1 MKQVNYSGGDK
12 VLLTGISGFIAS
24 ALAQEAVKRGFKVA
38 GLVRQ
43 STRQNEAINS
53 LRGKITLYQGDLKD
67 YYGIRNIIRDFK
79 PDYVFHLG
87 AITPVSYS
95 FEHPIEVTE
104 TNYLGTINLVEALKA
119 ENVPLKRFIFAS
131 SMEVYGYQDDR
142 NPFSEEREPHPMCPY
157 AVAKLACEKY
167 LQYNWNAYK
176 FPAIAFRQT
185 NCYGRKE
192 NDYFVVEAIVT
203 QMLKNDKEI
212 NLGNPEPVRNL
223 LYIDDLVE
231 LYFQAMMAEGIEG
244 QVFNTGPAN
253 GITIK
258 TLAEMIAEQLNW
270 KGKINWYT
278 RESRAGEIFY
288 LNSLPDK
295 ATRLIGWSPK
305 VSLVDGLNKVIKHW
319 QTKI

>member
-104 TNYLGTINLVEALKA
+104 TNYLGTINLVE
-119 ENVPLKRFIFAS
+119 
-131 SMEVYGYQDDR
+131 D
-142 NPFSEEREPHPMCPY
+142 
-157 AVAKLACEKY
+157 
-167 LQYNWNAYK
+167 
-176 FPAIAFRQT
+176 
-185 NCYGRKE
+185 
-192 NDYFVVEAIVT
+192 
-203 QMLKNDKEI
+203 
-212 NLGNPEPVRNL
+212 
-223 LYIDDLVE
+223 
-231 LYFQAMMAEGIEG
+231 
-244 QVFNTGPAN
+244 
-253 GITIK
+253 ITCS
-258 TLAEMIAEQLNW
+258 TDQ
-270 KGKINWYT
+270 
-278 RESRAGEIFY
+278 
-288 LNSLPDK
+288 
-295 ATRLIGWSPK
+295 
-305 VSLVDGLNKVIKHW
+305 
-319 QTKI
+319 